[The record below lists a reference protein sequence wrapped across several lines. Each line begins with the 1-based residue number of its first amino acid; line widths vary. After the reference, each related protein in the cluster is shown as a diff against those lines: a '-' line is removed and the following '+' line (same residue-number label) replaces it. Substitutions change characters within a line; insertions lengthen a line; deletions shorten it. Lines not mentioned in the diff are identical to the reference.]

1 MNKYEKIVYLVLI
14 FVFTIFYFV
23 IPLLLTPDSVE
34 YYTYLKIFNGVIP
47 ASSWNPVR
55 GPVFPLVIYLG
66 TLAFGDN
73 MLGLLSASFCFFMLF
88 YICLFFIIDWLYK
101 NFQVNKTVRIFIDLI
116 IILFILFNPILFGY
130 FHVLLTEFVAI
141 PISLLSCCICWIWC
155 EMDYKK
161 EKVHYILC
169 CLYFVLSFVFLWFLK
184 QPYVSG
190 ILFPLFISI
199 ILSIIRDKSIQNI
212 LRRSGIFLC
221 CIVCLI
227 LSISWWSNFLTKN
240 GVDYES
246 STTSQDFMVGGVIGG
261 ITNVRFDKN
270 ISSINLDNIK
280 EIEFVSNDEEK
291 IIKEDLSN
299 DGLLNRTKIIG
310 VISPS
315 GELIDRMVY
324 SYEGETFSLVDSV
337 KLLFKILIK
346 YPMVVLDS
354 YFSGYLATIN
364 IYVSTRDPAENYYY
378 PTKNISWQSHE
389 NSSIAVN
396 YLDDDDNY
404 KWLQSYD
411 MQEVGNLYSRSFLS
425 LSNSLFFRLFSQF
438 HLIFFKFLYLLLP
451 VLVVISV
458 IKFFRSRKH
467 ISRNTRLYSF
477 SVILLGFAFLH
488 VIFHV
493 FTGAIIDRY
502 AFVVYPEIILG
513 IILLIVGITYEK
525 KINNE

>member
-1 MNKYEKIVYLVLI
+1 MNKTEKICFGALI
-14 FVFTIFYFV
+14 FIVTILFF
-23 IPLLLTPDSVE
+23 IMPWLMAPDSVT
-34 YYTYLKIFNGVIP
+34 YYGYLKIFRGVLPIS
-47 ASSWNPVR
+47 AWDTIR
-55 GPVFPLVIYLG
+55 GPVFPLIIYLG
-66 TLAFGDN
+66 TLVFGDN
-73 MLGLLSASFCFFMLF
+73 VIGALSISYCFFLILLIVLF
-88 YICLFFIIDWLYK
+88 GVLNWLYK
-101 NFQVNKTVRIFIDLI
+101 TFPINKTLRILIDLI

-141 PISLLSCCICWIWC
+141 PISLLSCCICWIWY

-212 LRRSGIFLC
+212 LRRIGIFLC

-240 GVDYES
+240 GVYYEES
-246 STTSQDFMVGGVIGG
+246 ITSQDFMVGGVTGG
-261 ITNVRFDKN
+261 IINVRIDKN

-299 DGLLNRTKIIG
+299 DGLLNRTKIIE

-337 KLLFKILIK
+337 KLLFEILIK

-364 IYVSTRDPAENYYY
+364 IYAREFNPDEWHIVKKFSPLSNENR
-378 PTKNISWQSHE
+378 SLGLH
-389 NSSIAVN
+389 
-396 YLDDDDNY
+396 YLNDDDNY
-404 KWLQSYD
+404 DWL
-411 MQEVGNLYSRSFLS
+411 R
-425 LSNSLFFRLFSQF
+425 LFFDTSEFENLHSYKLFKLSDNKLINQYAEF
-438 HLIFFKFLYLLLP
+438 HLVFFKFLYLLLP
-451 VLVVISV
+451 VLVVISI

-477 SVILLGFAFLH
+477 SVILLGSAFLH

-493 FTGAIIDRY
+493 VTGAIIDRY

-525 KINNE
+525 KTNNE